1 MARLLRRGSKEADNG
16 EREGE
21 SEGCGITERR
31 TSRKLRGIM
40 VIEGR
45 QRDVHSRV
53 SRRGSFH
60 GMGNGRSIE
69 LLVYRHKILAISPSI
84 ETIITIRRKRIP
96 SANNKR
102 IVAQ

>member
-1 MARLLRRGSKEADNG
+1 
-16 EREGE
+16 
-21 SEGCGITERR
+21 
-31 TSRKLRGIM
+31 M

-69 LLVYRHKILAISPSI
+69 LLVYRHEILAISPSI

-102 IVAQ
+102 ILAQ